1 LSEKHIELVNQMAAN
16 QAVINKPVAVKIL
29 EKIPETGRIFTFKF
43 ALSGVRP
50 APGQFFMVWIPGVDE
65 IPMSVASIDNNGCIY
80 EISVAAVGEATRA
93 LCAKNPGDLIGVRGP
108 FGNGFD
114 LKTKSKE
121 ICIIGGGV
129 GMAAVKPII
138 PELLKLGK
146 KPVVINAARTEG
158 ELLYHASFKKSLI
171 PGKTYFTSTDDGT
184 CGEKCFGHELFL
196 KLLEQEKIKA
206 EKVYT
211 CGPELM
217 MRQVLIACKKRGLQ
231 LEASLERMMRCGNG
245 LCGLCA
251 MDPGGFLVC
260 KDGPVFATD
269 RLDTLTEFGNY
280 TRDLSGKKIF
290 FKK

>member
-1 LSEKHIELVNQMAAN
+1 MAAS
-16 QAVINKPVAVKIL
+16 QTVVNKPIPVKIL
-29 EKIPETGRIFTFKF
+29 EKIPETGRIATFKF

-50 APGQFFMVWIPGVDE
+50 APGQFFMIWVPGVDE
-65 IPMSVASIDNNGCIY
+65 IPMSVASIDNVGGIY
-80 EISVAAVGEATRA
+80 EISVAAVGEATKT

-108 FGNGFD
+108 FGNGFN
-114 LKTKSKE
+114 LKTKSKD

-138 PELLKLGK
+138 PELSKSGK
-146 KPVVINAARTEG
+146 NLVVINAARTEG
-158 ELLYHASFKKSLI
+158 ELLYHIAFKKKLI

-184 CGEKCFGHELFL
+184 CGEKCFGHELL
-196 KLLEQEKIKA
+196 IKLLEQQKVKLER
-206 EKVYT
+206 VYT

-217 MRQVLIACKKRGLQ
+217 MRQVLMACKKHGIQ

-251 MDPGGFLVC
+251 MDPSGLLVC
-260 KDGPVFATD
+260 KDGPVFATE

-280 TRDLSGKKIF
+280 TRDFSGKKIF